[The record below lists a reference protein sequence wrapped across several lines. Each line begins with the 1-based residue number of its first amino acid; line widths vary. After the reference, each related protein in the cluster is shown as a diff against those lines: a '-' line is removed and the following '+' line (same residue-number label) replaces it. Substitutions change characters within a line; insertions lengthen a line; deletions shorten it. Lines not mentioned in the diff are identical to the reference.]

1 MAVVKVVIT
10 GGAGFL
16 GLQLAR
22 ALTRRGTLTG
32 PSGGQEPIER
42 IVLFDHAVPEQLPT
56 GLDERSVLVGGDV
69 AEPGVVARLV
79 DSRDVGVFHLASIV
93 SGQGEADFDLALRVN
108 LDGGRA
114 VLEACRAA
122 GPGVRIVFASSVAV
136 FGGSAMPDE
145 VDDVTKP
152 TPETTYGTTKA
163 ICELLVNDYTR
174 KGFLDGRT
182 ARLPT
187 VIVRP
192 GAPNA
197 AASSFASA
205 VFREPFRG
213 RDYVLPV
220 GLDVRM
226 PVIGART
233 VVDCLIGLHELP
245 SDALGD
251 DRAVN
256 LPSLSATVG
265 EMVASVGRVG
275 AGRSLGRID
284 VGPDPAI
291 EAICRT
297 WPGSTRFE
305 RALALG
311 LRPDG
316 SLDAIARAYL
326 EDFDE
331 VPGTAAGS

>member
-1 MAVVKVVIT
+1 MHVVKVVIT
-10 GGAGFL
+10 GGSGFL
-16 GLQLAR
+16 GVRLAR
-22 ALTRRGTLTG
+22 ALSRRGSLTG
-32 PSGGQEPIER
+32 RTGGQEPIER
-42 IVLFDHAVPEQLPT
+42 LVLFDNMATERLPD
-56 GLDERSVLVGGDV
+56 GLDHRTEFVRGDV
-69 AEPGVVARLV
+69 ADAALVADLV
-79 DSRDVGVFHLASIV
+79 DGRDVGVFHLASIV
-93 SGQGEADFDLALRVN
+93 SGQGETDFDLAMRVN

-122 GPGVRIVFASSVAV
+122 GPGVRLVFASSVAV

-205 VFREPFRG
+205 VFREPIAG

-233 VVDCLIGLHELP
+233 VVDCLIDLHELP
-245 SDALGD
+245 PDAFGD

-265 EMVASVGRVG
+265 EMVASVRRVG
-275 AGRSLGRID
+275 VGRSLGRID
-284 VGPDPAI
+284 VSPDPAI

-311 LRPDG
+311 LRPDE
-316 SLDAIARAYL
+316 SLDAIASAYL
-326 EDFDE
+326 EDFGE
-331 VPGTAAGS
+331 APETVAG